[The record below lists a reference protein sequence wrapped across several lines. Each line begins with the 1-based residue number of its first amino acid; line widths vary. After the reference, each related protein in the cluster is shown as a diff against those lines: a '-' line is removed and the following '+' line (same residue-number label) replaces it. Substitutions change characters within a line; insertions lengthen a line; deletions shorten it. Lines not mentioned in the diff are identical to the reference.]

1 MGVGL
6 KPQIL
11 LRKIHHWGSIMVA
24 LPLLLMIGAGILLML
39 KKEITWIQPE
49 TVRGSTDGVPTLS
62 LDQMFLAAKQV
73 PEAADWIWEDLER
86 VDFKP
91 GKGVVKFVGGN
102 DYEVQVD
109 THTGEILQVA
119 YRRSDFIESLHDGSF
134 FSDGVKLYLF
144 LPAGI
149 VLFVLWATGLYL
161 FFLPY
166 LQRRKK
172 RVNKRDKAE
181 TRVKGVNQPAE

>member
-1 MGVGL
+1 MGDGL

-11 LRKIHHWGSIMVA
+11 LRKIHHWGSIFIA

-39 KKEITWIQPE
+39 KKEVTWIQPE
-49 TVRGSTDGVPTLS
+49 TIRGSEAGVPTLS
-62 LDQMFLAAKQV
+62 LQELFAAAKQA
-73 PEAADWIWEDLER
+73 PEAGTWVWEDLER

-91 GKGVVKFVGGN
+91 GKGVVKFVGDN
-102 DYEVQVD
+102 DFEVQVA

-149 VLFVLWATGLYL
+149 MLFVLWATGLYL
-161 FFLPY
+161 FFLPHMKKK
-166 LQRRKK
+166 KK
-172 RVNKRDKAE
+172 RVNKSDKVGVRA
-181 TRVKGVNQPAE
+181 KGVRQPAE